1 MAKRKLKSSAGTNEP
16 PRKRAKNTKEVEK
29 PSETSYYAEPANGTY
44 NYPKPTTWE
53 GSYTYNYWTT
63 FGPGPGPK
71 KYIVAHRITLS
82 GTAASTMG
90 QKRKAKTKG
99 CSADGPSQK
108 RIKKDQK
115 QGEAVPQVQMNEPT
129 YHTKTA
135 TSARACSTLESPQGL
150 NDVHDNNS
158 NYIYPEP
165 TTWEGAYSYDYC
177 SELKKYFKSG
187 ASINVTSPDTVT
199 SVEEP
204 DGKDAVNSK
213 EEDKNPIGST
223 STYTFASADIK
234 AMSQQGNFV
243 WLDPQL
249 L

>member
-1 MAKRKLKSSAGTNEP
+1 
-16 PRKRAKNTKEVEK
+16 
-29 PSETSYYAEPANGTY
+29 
-44 NYPKPTTWE
+44 
-53 GSYTYNYWTT
+53 
-63 FGPGPGPK
+63 
-71 KYIVAHRITLS
+71 
-82 GTAASTMG
+82 MG

-129 YHTKTA
+129 YHTKVDASQPANNWLLTNIFQTA

-165 TTWEGAYSYDYC
+165 TTWEGDYSYDYC